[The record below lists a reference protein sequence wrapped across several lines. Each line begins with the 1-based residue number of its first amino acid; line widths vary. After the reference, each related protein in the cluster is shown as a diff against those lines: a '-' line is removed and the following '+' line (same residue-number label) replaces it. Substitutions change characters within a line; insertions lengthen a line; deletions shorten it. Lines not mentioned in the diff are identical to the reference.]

1 MRGVLLIV
9 IDCLR
14 ADHVSCYGYDR
25 ATTPTIDALS
35 ERGVLWEQAHA
46 ASSWTKPSVA
56 SLLTGL
62 HPTGHGA
69 FQGIKRSK
77 GRTGAKTDILRA
89 SLPTLAE
96 RFAESG
102 WRTGAFI
109 NNAQLGEFTGL
120 NRGFGTYVPTAG
132 KADRLIGIFLEWL
145 EADLKR
151 PAFTY
156 LHFLEAHWPYK
167 PRRRH
172 VALFGGNR
180 DTNYFKDFSARDYGR
195 LRRAISHG
203 EADLPDEHLKQMI
216 QMYDGAIRR
225 IDGKLKIILAML
237 TELGLREDT
246 AILVTADHGD
256 EFLEH
261 GQIGHGQSLYNE
273 LTHVPLVAHIP
284 QHAGRVRRPDPV
296 SLVDLPHTMLRL
308 AGLDGRLA
316 GRDLLAAGETAP
328 RPVYTELLTRRRY
341 TQTIRTKEWKL
352 HRRYK
357 FEAVEGSS
365 EVGSTPWEWASQ
377 CPHQITLELYDMH
390 SDPLEQTNL
399 ADNPRCASIR
409 SELLADLDRWWQGAA
424 AASDAQAPCEVEMDP
439 EVIQRLRDLG
449 YLE

>member
-1 MRGVLLIV
+1 M
-9 IDCLR
+9 
-14 ADHVSCYGYDR
+14 
-25 ATTPTIDALS
+25 
-35 ERGVLWEQAHA
+35 
-46 ASSWTKPSVA
+46 
-56 SLLTGL
+56 

-120 NRGFGTYVPTAG
+120 NRGFGSYIPTAG

-151 PAFTY
+151 PAFAY

-180 DTNYFKDFSARDYGR
+180 DTNYFKDYSARDYGR

-237 TELGLREDT
+237 TELGLRDDT
-246 AILVTADHGD
+246 AIIVTADHGD

-273 LTHVPLVAHIP
+273 LTHVPLIAHIP
-284 QHAGRVRRPDPV
+284 QHAGSVRRP
-296 SLVDLPHTMLRL
+296 
-308 AGLDGRLA
+308 
-316 GRDLLAAGETAP
+316 
-328 RPVYTELLTRRRY
+328 
-341 TQTIRTKEWKL
+341 
-352 HRRYK
+352 
-357 FEAVEGSS
+357 
-365 EVGSTPWEWASQ
+365 
-377 CPHQITLELYDMH
+377 
-390 SDPLEQTNL
+390 
-399 ADNPRCASIR
+399 
-409 SELLADLDRWWQGAA
+409 
-424 AASDAQAPCEVEMDP
+424 
-439 EVIQRLRDLG
+439 
-449 YLE
+449 